1 MRIISGKAG
10 SIPLQV
16 PKSLTRPTTDRVRE
30 AVFSSLGAKL
40 IDSVVLDL
48 FAGCGSLG
56 LESLSR
62 GAASATLVDSARR
75 AVRAIETNL
84 AKTKLEGAR
93 VVQRDALSFAGTL
106 APASCDLIF
115 ADPPYARDEETS
127 SVLERLLTL
136 ERLPPALRE
145 DGYFILESLSSRPLP
160 ETDLWKIVKEKSFGT
175 TRVSFL
181 IPASAPTP

>member
-1 MRIISGKAG
+1 
-10 SIPLQV
+10 
-16 PKSLTRPTTDRVRE
+16 
-30 AVFSSLGAKL
+30 
-40 IDSVVLDL
+40 
-48 FAGCGSLG
+48 
-56 LESLSR
+56 
-62 GAASATLVDSARR
+62 VDSARR